1 MVARLVQ
8 QQIPLTVCPQS
19 NVRLRVVETMS
30 EHPILE
36 MLERGLRVTVNS
48 DDPAYFGG
56 HLIDNYRLLYTEASM
71 SHEQAA
77 QLIRN
82 GLEAAWLADERRQD
96 LLLELETIVH
106 SE

>member
-1 MVARLVQ
+1 
-8 QQIPLTVCPQS
+8 
-19 NVRLRVVETMS
+19 
-30 EHPILE
+30 
-36 MLERGLRVTVNS
+36 
-48 DDPAYFGG
+48 
-56 HLIDNYRLLYTEASM
+56 M

>member
-1 MVARLVQ
+1 MQ

-19 NVRLRVVETMS
+19 NVRLRVVESIS

-71 SHEQAA
+71 SREQVA

-82 GLEAAWLADERRQD
+82 GLEAAWLADERRQY

-106 SE
+106 TE